1 MIDLHA
7 DGTKVGILSN
17 LSGRMGI
24 GSGDTGLFFDSTR
37 DCISPFTMT
46 GNDGRSNA
54 IDIGREGVEFK
65 DLYLS
70 GGVVFDAVAGN
81 ASSNT
86 LDDYEEGTFD
96 PTLTTDS
103 GSVTMYTS
111 YNTLS
116 YTKVGRVVTIA
127 GMLALTSVS
136 SPTGQLVFGNLPF
149 AMANLTN
156 KAGQT
161 RPSIHIYASGSGAP
175 TQNHYFPAFISFNE
189 GGTTGVIIA
198 TYASASDTTIAN
210 WFAAGSDIFANFSYI
225 TA

>member
-1 MIDLHA
+1 HI
-7 DGTKVGILSN
+7 VG
-17 LSGRMGI
+17 G
-24 GSGDTGLFFDSTR
+24 GSGPELRFQ
-37 DCISPFTMT
+37 
-46 GNDGRSNA
+46 
-54 IDIGREGVEFK
+54 
-65 DLYLS
+65 
-70 GGVVFDAVAGN
+70 N
-81 ASSNT
+81 ASSSHYIRAYNDNWNFLANSLNTAMTIKNSGQVNFGAGIGIGGTGAANT

-103 GSVTMYTS
+103 GSVTMYTA
-111 YNTLS
+111 YNTLA
-116 YTKVGRVVTIA
+116 YTKVGRVVTIT

-149 AMANLTN
+149 AMASLTN

-189 GGTTGVIIA
+189 GGTSGVMVA

-210 WFAAGSDIFANFSYI
+210 WFAAGSDIFVNFSYI